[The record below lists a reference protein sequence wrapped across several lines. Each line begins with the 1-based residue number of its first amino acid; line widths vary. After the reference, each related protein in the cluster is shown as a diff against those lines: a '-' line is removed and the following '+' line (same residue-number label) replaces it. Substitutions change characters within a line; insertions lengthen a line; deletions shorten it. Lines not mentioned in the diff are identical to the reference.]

1 MDTETLQLFVEITRH
16 GSFSAVARRRGVD
29 VSSVSRALAALEADL
44 GTLLMQ
50 RTTRSMVLTEA
61 GEAFLS
67 RVSNILDELEAAR
80 ELVSARSDG
89 PSGTLRLTASV
100 AFGQMVLIPLVP
112 ALRAEFPRLGLDLV
126 LSDANVDLVADK
138 IDLAIR
144 LGSDYGAGVIG
155 SKLMA
160 TRFRVVASPAYIA
173 KAGMPGQPAELANRS
188 CLLFALPEYRARWLF
203 RHKGKTQTVP
213 VHGELIA
220 SNALALRD
228 LALAGLGP
236 SLLADWLIGRDLAN
250 GALIDL
256 FPDHDVTATT
266 FDTAAWILYPS
277 RKYLPRKVRVG
288 IDFLRGALGK
298 GAL

>member
-1 MDTETLQLFVEITRH
+1 MDTLQLFVEIARH

-29 VSSVSRALAALEADL
+29 VSKVSRALAALEADL

-67 RVSNILDELEAAR
+67 RVTNILEEFAAAR
-80 ELVSARSDG
+80 ELVRARSDG

-100 AFGQMVLIPLVP
+100 AFGQRVIIPLVP
-112 ALRAEFPRLGLDLV
+112 AFRAEFPRLSLDLV
-126 LSDANVDLVADK
+126 LSDANVDLIADK

-144 LGSDYGAGVIG
+144 LGSGYGAGVIG
-155 SKLMA
+155 SRLMA
-160 TRFRVVASPAYIA
+160 TRFRVVASPAYLA
-173 KAGMPGQPAELANRS
+173 KAGMPAEPAELGNRS

-203 RHKGKTQTVP
+203 RHKGKTQNVP
-213 VHGELIA
+213 VHGELLA

-236 SLLADWLIGRDLAN
+236 SLLAQWLVGEDIAS

-256 FPDHDVTATT
+256 FPEHDVTATS
-266 FDTAAWILYPS
+266 FDTAAWLLYPS
-277 RKYLPRKVRVG
+277 RKYLPRKVRAG
-288 IDFLRGALGK
+288 IDFLRASLG
-298 GAL
+298 GPAP